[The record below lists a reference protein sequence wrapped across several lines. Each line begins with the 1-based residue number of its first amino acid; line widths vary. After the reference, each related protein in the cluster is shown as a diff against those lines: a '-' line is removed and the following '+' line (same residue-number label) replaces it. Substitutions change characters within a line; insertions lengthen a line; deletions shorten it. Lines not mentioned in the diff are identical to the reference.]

1 MDTAPA
7 HAVATLPDLFQEFVF
22 LSKAPG
28 LSEAEWRS
36 LRLGALQ
43 PGTEAVGL
51 GDIVNI

>member
-7 HAVATLPDLFQEFVF
+7 HTVATLPDLLQEFVF